1 MFCSVDWDIG
11 FTHAD
16 KWLSTD
22 SAVAAVTAAVAGAAS
37 VFHDATSQLGS
48 L

>member
-22 SAVAAVTAAVAGAAS
+22 SAVAAVTAAVAS